1 MKPRTGE
8 RSAASR
14 KVLYGEGNYG
24 LTESDVGENEMEEL
38 ILICEDS
45 VEGILTAIYRIY
57 EWKLCGKRVKIQTG
71 ASDLC
76 LFTQYREVMP
86 DAECAAKVARTL
98 RRRFGEQAWEAI
110 SYALASEE
118 ADKSQAVYETI
129 AAGLSGR
136 IRGPLL
142 QALAEPCIHRVFAL
156 SRSVHRVRERVL
168 QFLRFQEITGGILYG
183 EIAPDAD
190 VLAFVMPHFADR
202 FPLENFVILDER
214 RAAAGIHPAG
224 KAWFLTKLSKQE
236 LDTLQQAGQQKDE
249 NEQEIEV
256 LFQSFCRSLSILERQ
271 NQPLQQ
277 QLVPLK
283 YRMHMTEFQK
293 K

>member
-1 MKPRTGE
+1 MGGVKEIKKLEYR
-8 RSAASR
+8 
-14 KVLYGEGNYG
+14 VG
-24 LTESDVGENEMEEL
+24 LTPDNVRAYCLHGHTVA
-38 ILICEDS
+38 
-45 VEGILTAIYRIY
+45 VE
-57 EWKLCGKRVKIQTG
+57 TG
-71 ASDLC
+71 AGLGSGFSDEA
-76 LFTQYREVMP
+76 YR
-86 DAECAAKVARTL
+86 
-98 RRRFGEQAWEAI
+98 
-110 SYALASEE
+110 
-118 ADKSQAVYETI
+118 
-129 AAGLSGR
+129 AAG
-136 IRGPLL
+136 
-142 QALAEPCIHRVFAL
+142 A
-156 SRSVHRVRERVL
+156 
-168 QFLRFQEITGGILYG
+168 

-224 KAWFLTKLSKQE
+224 KTWFLTKLSKQE

>member
-1 MKPRTGE
+1 MYPSG
-8 RSAASR
+8 
-14 KVLYGEGNYG
+14 VC
-24 LTESDVGENEMEEL
+24 TEPE
-38 ILICEDS
+38 C
-45 VEGILTAIYRIY
+45 T
-57 EWKLCGKRVKIQTG
+57 QG
-71 ASDLC
+71 A
-76 LFTQYREVMP
+76 
-86 DAECAAKVARTL
+86 
-98 RRRFGEQAWEAI
+98 G
-110 SYALASEE
+110 
-118 ADKSQAVYETI
+118 
-129 AAGLSGR
+129 
-136 IRGPLL
+136 
-142 QALAEPCIHRVFAL
+142 
-156 SRSVHRVRERVL
+156 RVL

-224 KAWFLTKLSKQE
+224 KAWFLTKLSKRE

>member
-1 MKPRTGE
+1 MKPRTGGRE
-8 RSAASR
+8 ARRAE
-14 KVLYGEGNYG
+14 KVLYGEEDDG

-76 LFTQYREVMP
+76 LFAQYREVMP

-118 ADKSQAVYETI
+118 ADKSQAVYETV

-142 QALAEPCIHRVFAL
+142 QALAEPCIHRGVCTEPECTQGAGKSASVFAV
-156 SRSVHRVRERVL
+156 SGDHRRDFIWGDCAGCRRSCVC
-168 QFLRFQEITGGILYG
+168 Y
-183 EIAPDAD
+183 
-190 VLAFVMPHFADR
+190 
-202 FPLENFVILDER
+202 
-214 RAAAGIHPAG
+214 AA
-224 KAWFLTKLSKQE
+224 
-236 LDTLQQAGQQKDE
+236 
-249 NEQEIEV
+249 
-256 LFQSFCRSLSILERQ
+256 FCR
-271 NQPLQQ
+271 PFP
-277 QLVPLK
+277 VG
-283 YRMHMTEFQK
+283 EFCDSG
-293 K
+293 

>member
-1 MKPRTGE
+1 MYPSGVCTEPECTQGAGK
-8 RSAASR
+8 SAS
-14 KVLYGEGNYG
+14 VSSVSGNH
-24 LTESDVGENEMEEL
+24 
-38 ILICEDS
+38 
-45 VEGILTAIYRIY
+45 
-57 EWKLCGKRVKIQTG
+57 
-71 ASDLC
+71 
-76 LFTQYREVMP
+76 
-86 DAECAAKVARTL
+86 
-98 RRRFGEQAWEAI
+98 RR
-110 SYALASEE
+110 
-118 ADKSQAVYETI
+118 D
-129 AAGLSGR
+129 
-136 IRGPLL
+136 
-142 QALAEPCIHRVFAL
+142 
-156 SRSVHRVRERVL
+156 
-168 QFLRFQEITGGILYG
+168 LYG

-224 KAWFLTKLSKQE
+224 KTWFLTKLSKQE

>member
-14 KVLYGEGNYG
+14 KVLYGEGNDG

-76 LFTQYREVMP
+76 LFAQYREVMP

-142 QALAEPCIHRVFAL
+142 QALAEPCIHLVF
-156 SRSVHRVRERVL
+156 
-168 QFLRFQEITGGILYG
+168 
-183 EIAPDAD
+183 
-190 VLAFVMPHFADR
+190 
-202 FPLENFVILDER
+202 LDER

>member
-1 MKPRTGE
+1 
-8 RSAASR
+8 
-14 KVLYGEGNYG
+14 
-24 LTESDVGENEMEEL
+24 MEEL

-76 LFTQYREVMP
+76 LFAQYREVMP

-142 QALAEPCIHRVFAL
+142 QALAEP
-156 SRSVHRVRERVL
+156 
-168 QFLRFQEITGGILYG
+168 
-183 EIAPDAD
+183 
-190 VLAFVMPHFADR
+190 
-202 FPLENFVILDER
+202 
-214 RAAAGIHPAG
+214 
-224 KAWFLTKLSKQE
+224 
-236 LDTLQQAGQQKDE
+236 
-249 NEQEIEV
+249 
-256 LFQSFCRSLSILERQ
+256 SIGCL
-271 NQPLQQ
+271 
-277 QLVPLK
+277 
-283 YRMHMTEFQK
+283 H
-293 K
+293 

>member
-1 MKPRTGE
+1 
-8 RSAASR
+8 
-14 KVLYGEGNYG
+14 
-24 LTESDVGENEMEEL
+24 MEEL

-76 LFTQYREVMP
+76 LFAQYREVMP

-118 ADKSQAVYETI
+118 ADKSQAVYETV

-156 SRSVHRVRERVL
+156 SRSVHRVRESPAGFYMGRL
-168 QFLRFQEITGGILYG
+168 RRMQTFLRLLCRILQT
-183 EIAPDAD
+183 
-190 VLAFVMPHFADR
+190 VSR
-202 FPLENFVILDER
+202 WRIL
-214 RAAAGIHPAG
+214 
-224 KAWFLTKLSKQE
+224 
-236 LDTLQQAGQQKDE
+236 
-249 NEQEIEV
+249 
-256 LFQSFCRSLSILERQ
+256 
-271 NQPLQQ
+271 
-277 QLVPLK
+277 
-283 YRMHMTEFQK
+283 
-293 K
+293 